1 MSVTLKTPLI
11 LVDDEDL
18 YRVSQENRA
27 YRFERE
33 ANGAVTVSPGYTN
46 GGRKSGKA
54 YAQLLA
60 YAERFGGQAFDSSSG
75 FALGPGKRTW
85 APDAA
90 WVSQERIDSLTE
102 QQKAKYWPISPNVA
116 IEVRSETT
124 ISPKRSHASKL
135 LSTAAV
141 STPLPSIRPRGKSSR
156 GVRHRRI
163 SRLTSTQS
171 STAEPK
177 PWMAPSPSR
186 RPGIETS
193 WRPFCTPPAGAFHC
207 P

>member
-33 ANGAVTVSPGYTN
+33 ANGAVTVSPNYTN

-90 WVSQERIDSLTE
+90 WVSQERIDSLSE

-116 IEVRSETT
+116 IEVRSETDDFAET
-124 ISPKRSHASKL
+124 VSRVEAFVDRGSQY
-135 LSTAAV
+135 AV
-141 STPLPSIRPRGKSSR
+141 AINPVTREVEPRG
-156 GVRHRRI
+156 
-163 SRLTSTQS
+163 
-171 STAEPK
+171 
-177 PWMAPSPSR
+177 
-186 RPGIETS
+186 
-193 WRPFCTPPAGAFHC
+193 TPPPNLEIDFDAIIDG
-207 P
+207 